1 MVTVVHY
8 LTGREFGA
16 FWACSQPKAG
26 MFQGLPVDNLCNSH
40 LSAGTASFFPTIYLN
55 VVVFVYGMAG
65 VLNLFLS

>member
-1 MVTVVHY
+1 
-8 LTGREFGA
+8 
-16 FWACSQPKAG
+16 

-65 VLNLFLS
+65 VPNLFLS